1 MAFKFTDANVREI
14 IAQGGP
20 VVIDFWATWCG
31 PCMALAPVVES
42 LATEFE
48 GRAIIGKYNVDEE
61 SEFGAENRIRSIPT
75 ILFYKNGAIT
85 PIRLV
90 GSQSVETLRAKIEE
104 LIAL

>member
-1 MAFKFTDANVREI
+1 MAFTFTDANVREI

-42 LATEFE
+42 LATEFA
-48 GRAIIGKYNVDEE
+48 GRAIIRKYNVDEE

>member
-1 MAFKFTDANVREI
+1 MAFTFTDANVREI

-20 VVIDFWATWCG
+20 VVIDFWATW
-31 PCMALAPVVES
+31 CMALAPVVES

>member
-1 MAFKFTDANVREI
+1 MAFTFTDANVREV

-31 PCMALAPVVES
+31 PCMALAPVVEN
-42 LATEFE
+42 LAKEYE
-48 GRAIIGKYNVDEE
+48 GRVVIGKYNVDEE
-61 SEFGAENRIRSIPT
+61 MEFGAENRIRSIPT
-75 ILFYKNGAIT
+75 ILFYKNGEIT

-90 GSQSVETLRAKIEE
+90 GSQSAEMLRAKIEE